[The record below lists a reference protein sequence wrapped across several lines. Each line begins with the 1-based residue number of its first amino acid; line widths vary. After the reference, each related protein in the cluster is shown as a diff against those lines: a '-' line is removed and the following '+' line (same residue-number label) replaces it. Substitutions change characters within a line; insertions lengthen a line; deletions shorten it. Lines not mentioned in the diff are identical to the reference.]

1 MILKTP
7 IVLLANGD
15 FPKHTIPLKV
25 LNRAKS
31 IICLDGAVNK
41 LINNNLKP
49 TIIIGDLDSIDVKFK
64 EEYSDIIIE
73 ILDQNQNDLR
83 KALNWLNK
91 KKCSD
96 ITIVGAAGLRED
108 HTIGNI
114 FSILDLELNFG
125 IKMITDF
132 GIFRLMKK
140 ESTVKSFKGQPVSLF
155 ASSKRTKITT
165 SGLKYDLNKASTP
178 NLHSLTLNESTSDK
192 FTVSPEYG
200 SILIYAAHSQ

>member
-15 FPKHTIPLKV
+15 FPEHTIPLKI
-25 LNRAKS
+25 LKRAKS

-49 TIIIGDLDSIDVKFK
+49 TIIIGDLDSINVKFK

-73 ILDQNQNDLR
+73 VSDQNQNDLR
-83 KALNWLNK
+83 KALNWLNEK
-91 KKCSD
+91 KSSD
-96 ITIVGAAGLRED
+96 ITILGATGLRED

-114 FSILDLELNFG
+114 FSILDLELNFE

-132 GIFRLMKK
+132 GIFKLINK
-140 ESTVKSFKGQPVSLF
+140 ESTIKSFKGQPVSLF
-155 ASSKRTKITT
+155 TSNKKTKITT
-165 SGLKYDLNKASTP
+165 SGLTYDLNKTSTT
-178 NLHSLTLNESTSDK
+178 NLYSMTLNESTSDK
-192 FTVSPEYG
+192 FTISPEYG
-200 SILIYAAHSQ
+200 SILIYVAHS